1 MAPRPLRVRAN
12 RRLVG
17 RLIMMGLLG
26 AGLMGL
32 APSAFASHTGL
43 LFGASKRIVVTM
55 SEYKFSPSRI
65 TLEAGASVD
74 IVLENKGI
82 LSHVFMVYP
91 KPAKPYKGVGDWWEY
106 VMAKTYFQDTGEITL
121 HNQGAFAL
129 DATRLA
135 GVTVEPGKVVTL
147 TFTPTKR
154 GTFEIGCQLS
164 TGGAGTH
171 FKAGMGGLFVVK

>member
-1 MAPRPLRVRAN
+1 MRKARAAG
-12 RRLVG
+12 RLVFV
-17 RLIMMGLLG
+17 GLLV
-26 AGLMGL
+26 AGGMGL

-55 SEYKFSPSRI
+55 SEYKFNPSRI
-65 TLEAGASVD
+65 TLEAGVSVD
-74 IVLENKGI
+74 LVLENKGI

-91 KPAKPYKGVGDWWEY
+91 KPATPYKGVGDWWEY

-121 HNQGAFAL
+121 HNRGEFAL

-135 GVTVEPGKVVTL
+135 SVAVEPGKVVTL
-147 TFTPTKR
+147 TFTPTRK
-154 GTFEIGCQLS
+154 GTFDFACHLS
-164 TGGAGTH
+164 TAGGGSH